1 MSQAPSREGSAQRTA
16 NPLRWRPALLRCSGL
31 AGFALLWELSSRLRW
46 IDPTFAPALST
57 VVATIGRLI
66 VSGALLFHVCISAG
80 RALAGLGLGL
90 LIAVPAGLVL
100 ERWAPRARLVLDPFL
115 RVLSQVNPFSL
126 MPVFLLFFG
135 SGELVKITT
144 VGWVAIWPVLF
155 YTLTA
160 VATVDPVL
168 LKTARSMAL
177 SERELVLRVVLPASV
192 PTLFVGLRI
201 AAGLVFF
208 MLIAAEMLGTNGGL
222 GWLVHNSAMNYRIPG
237 IYAGSLCVTLLGFG
251 LHRGL
256 VALERRLSPRA
267 GAALPSAPGGG
278 QPADL
283 DSDFSS
289 SRPAANLGPTSPPWV
304 GLPGQEQT

>member
-1 MSQAPSREGSAQRTA
+1 MSRAPSLEAPAQRATTA
-16 NPLRWRPALLRCSGL
+16 PRLRAAALRCSGIL
-31 AGFALLWELSSRLRW
+31 GFAVLWELASRLRW

-57 VVATIGRLI
+57 VVVTIGRLI
-66 VSGALLFHVCISAG
+66 ASGALLTHICISAG
-80 RALAGLGLGL
+80 RALAGLALGL

-100 ERWAPRARLVLDPFL
+100 ARWTPRARLVLDPFL

-144 VGWVAIWPVLF
+144 VGWVAIWPILF

-160 VATVDPVL
+160 ITTVDPIL
-168 LKTARSMAL
+168 LKTGRSMAL
-177 SERELVLRVVLPASV
+177 SERELVLRVILPASV

-222 GWLVHNSAMNYRIPG
+222 GWLVHNSAMNYQIPG
-237 IYAGSLCVTLLGFG
+237 IYAGSLLVTLLGFG

-256 VALERRLSPRA
+256 IALERHLSPRA
-267 GAALPSAPGGG
+267 GAALPTVPG
-278 QPADL
+278 AR
-283 DSDFSS
+283 
-289 SRPAANLGPTSPPWV
+289 RPAAVAGPAPRPSASAVPTPSRWSAV
-304 GLPGQEQT
+304 AEQEST